1 MSTENL
7 VPGTH
12 GGSHVVNTPLTTDNA
27 AEATPGLLRNT
38 VDERIVKVRPSAT
51 PVDQISRWIGSRPC
65 GSMVVKYYSIDAKP
79 GDAKVTATVSATS
92 IVPTGEG
99 NINFKVKVDRAAIFA
114 ATDTV
119 LFPGV
124 ILSDGAALTA
134 YVEHAGTEELTL
146 VPLNVPGTGDG
157 KIHLPKVDSGS
168 RVVRMGRAAGELDV
182 QTGQFQAM
190 PRAAFNNCQ
199 IFKMQIEQ
207 STLMRRSEKEID
219 WNFSDQEEA
228 AIVDMRL
235 GMEKNFIFGSRATI
249 SVPETSETIY
259 FTGGIWNQTTREH
272 HLPAGALTEKD
283 LIALCARA
291 FTGNN
296 GSKKKILMGG
306 TDLILALNK
315 IEAHRAIMSDQAYT
329 RWGIR
334 FREIVSNFGT
344 LYVVHSEIFDMCGHS
359 GDGFILDPDFV
370 TKYSHIPFSKECLD
384 LRKAGDRNTDA
395 VVLTEASC
403 IVLRHPD
410 AHTRVITDGVEAGGT
425 TGGGSPF

>member
-1 MSTENL
+1 MSNNTL
-7 VPGTH
+7 VQGTH
-12 GGSHVVNTPLTTDNA
+12 GGTHVVNEPLTTGNA
-27 AEATPGLLRNT
+27 AEASPQLLRNS

-65 GSMVVKYYSIDAKP
+65 RSMVVKYYSIDAKP
-79 GDAKVTATVSATS
+79 GDAKVTTGVNATS
-92 IVPTGEG
+92 LVPQNGEAT
-99 NINFKVKVDRAAIFA
+99 NFKIKVDVQGVFA

-119 LFPGV
+119 LFPDV
-124 ILSDGAALTA
+124 LLSDGSALTA
-134 YVEHAGTEELTL
+134 YVDSVAGDELKL
-146 VPLNVPGTGDG
+146 IPLNAPAAADG
-157 KIHLPKVDSGS
+157 KVALPKVGQGITI
-168 RVVRMGRAAGELDV
+168 VRMGRAAGELDV
-182 QTGQFQAM
+182 QTGQFQAL
-190 PRAAFNNCQ
+190 PRPAFNNCQ

-207 STLMRRSEKEID
+207 SALMRNAEKEVD

-235 GMEKNFIFGSRATI
+235 GMEKNFIFGSRASI
-249 SVPETSETIY
+249 AVPETSETIY

-315 IEAHRAIMSDQAYT
+315 IEAHRAIMSDQSYT

-359 GDGFILDPDFV
+359 ADGFILDPDFV

-410 AHTRVITDGVEAGGT
+410 AHTRVITDPADGGN
-425 TGGGSPF
+425 GGSPF